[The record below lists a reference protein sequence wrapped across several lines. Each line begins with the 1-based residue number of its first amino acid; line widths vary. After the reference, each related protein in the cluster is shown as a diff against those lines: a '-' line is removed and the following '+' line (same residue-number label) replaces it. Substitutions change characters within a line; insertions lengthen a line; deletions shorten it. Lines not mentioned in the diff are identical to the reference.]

1 LVKILIPHSCWGH
14 RRWMKVELYKEAVKW
29 FPIKNITRKKPM
41 LKLELFFIF
50 KMTICNCHVHNGNQP
65 AKVVYFV
72 SDSMGSRF
80 HILQEEPQTSIPRG
94 LKLHLTSHL
103 SLMTEAGINVLSYN
117 VRGVSS
123 KKSGSNK
130 RSRLHNNIRSMH
142 PKLGIV
148 FL

>member
-1 LVKILIPHSCWGH
+1 
-14 RRWMKVELYKEAVKW
+14 
-29 FPIKNITRKKPM
+29 
-41 LKLELFFIF
+41 
-50 KMTICNCHVHNGNQP
+50 
-65 AKVVYFV
+65 
-72 SDSMGSRF
+72 
-80 HILQEEPQTSIPRG
+80 
-94 LKLHLTSHL
+94 LHLTSHL